1 MLLSEKTCRAPA
13 PPAPIRDMSGF
24 ADHTAATFAALSP
37 NVQLNLALE
46 AIEEKYGGDPRYIMY
61 VLTVLSTNGTWED
74 LFEITT
80 QWLKYGM
87 EVVW

>member
-1 MLLSEKTCRAPA
+1 
-13 PPAPIRDMSGF
+13 MSGF

-46 AIEEKYGGDPRYIMY
+46 AIEEKCGGDPRYIMH